1 MIWTIGYSNRSL
13 PEFLHEL
20 QSRGITQLVD
30 VRSSPWSRYPVFNA
44 NQIASWAD
52 REGILYRQEGAV
64 LGGRAEIGLDHPD
77 YIAAL
82 DRIIDA
88 ARREPLALMCAEGDP
103 AQCHRTWDIG
113 ASLLARYGLIVR
125 NILRDG
131 REEDATETL
140 RRVSASRI
148 AAEIYDML
156 LARLGPLSDI

>member
-44 NQIASWAD
+44 NQIASWSD
-52 REGILYRQEGAV
+52 REGILYRQEGMV

-82 DRIIDA
+82 GRVIDT
-88 ARREPLALMCAEGDP
+88 ARREPLALMCSEGDP

-113 ASLLARYGLIVR
+113 ATLFARYGLIVR
-125 NILRDG
+125 SIKRDG
-131 REEDATETL
+131 TDEAVTETL
-140 RRVSASRI
+140 TRVRVSRI
-148 AAEIYDML
+148 APAIRRML
-156 LARLGPLSDI
+156 NKAPTLF

>member
-20 QSRGITQLVD
+20 QSRGITQLTD
-30 VRSSPWSRYPVFNA
+30 VRSSPWSRYPAFNA
-44 NQIASWAD
+44 NQIASWSD
-52 REGILYRQEGAV
+52 REGILYRQEGAA

-88 ARREPLALMCAEGDP
+88 ARREPLVLMCSEGDP

-125 NILRDG
+125 NIKRDG
-131 REEDATETL
+131 TDEAVTETL
-140 RRVSASRI
+140 TRVRISQITPEIRR
-148 AAEIYDML
+148 ML
-156 LARLGPLSDI
+156 DALRTLFE

>member
-52 REGILYRQEGAV
+52 REGIHYREEGTV
-64 LGGRAEIGLDHPD
+64 LGGRAEIDLDHPD

-82 DRIIDA
+82 DRIIDTA
-88 ARREPLALMCAEGDP
+88 GREPLALMCSEGDP
-103 AQCHRTWDIG
+103 AQCHRTWDIA
-113 ASLLARYGLIVR
+113 ASLLARYGMIVR
-125 NILRDG
+125 SILRDG

-148 AAEIYDML
+148 STEIQSLLDMQQSL
-156 LARLGPLSDI
+156 F